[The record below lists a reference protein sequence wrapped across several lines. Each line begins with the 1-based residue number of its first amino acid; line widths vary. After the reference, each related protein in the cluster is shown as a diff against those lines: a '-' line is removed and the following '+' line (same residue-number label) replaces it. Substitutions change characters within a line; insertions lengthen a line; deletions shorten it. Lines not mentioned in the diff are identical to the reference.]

1 MLELTTINT
10 TELTNKKLGT
20 QLNTIKKAVDTGNN
34 QQWKIAD
41 AIATIVD
48 DELFVDDFET
58 EGNLAKVL
66 GMSRPNLNK
75 MKKASHYH
83 KEVEELNAFT
93 LTKVMELLVIPQEEI
108 VDFLDGYMITPSS
121 TCREVR
127 EAVSAWKDDNVVADA
142 EITDAEDTEITD
154 AEDADTNTEI
164 TNNQN
169 EAETEEA
176 IDYINAIEKIAI
188 KCTESQSD
196 GYSQIMRIC
205 EAIEETNE
213 SGTKSTFDAV
223 LEMVDT
229 LEKAELIAIK
239 EYIEKRL

>member
-1 MLELTTINT
+1 MEKIMLELTTINT
-10 TELTNKKLGT
+10 TELANKKLGT
-20 QLNTIKKAVDTGNN
+20 QLNNIKKAVDTGNN

-48 DELFVDDFET
+48 DELFIDDFET

-93 LTKVMELLVIPQEEI
+93 LTKVMELLVIPQEKI
-108 VDFLDGYMITPSS
+108 VEFLDDYMITPSS

-127 EAVSAWKDDNVVADA
+127 EAVSAWKDDNIVADA
-142 EITDAEDTEITD
+142 EITDAED
-154 AEDADTNTEI
+154 
-164 TNNQN
+164 
-169 EAETEEA
+169 
-176 IDYINAIEKIAI
+176 
-188 KCTESQSD
+188 
-196 GYSQIMRIC
+196 
-205 EAIEETNE
+205 ETNE
-213 SGTKSTFDAV
+213 NESESTVIDESTESSTSNTDDDSLAPIKN
-223 LEMVDT
+223 LIDT
-229 LEKAELIAIK
+229 MSRDELLLLK

>member
-1 MLELTTINT
+1 MFQVKHLYIFIKEKEKNMLELTTINT
-10 TELTNKKLGT
+10 TELVNKKLGT
-20 QLNTIKKAVDTGNN
+20 QLNAIKKAVDTGNN

-48 DELFVDDFET
+48 DELFIEDFET

-108 VDFLDGYMITPSS
+108 VDFLDGYMVTPSS

-127 EAVSAWKDDNVVADA
+127 EAVSAWKDDNVVAD
-142 EITDAEDTEITD
+142 TEITD
-154 AEDADTNTEI
+154 AKDETSADTTAVDESIEGSMSNT
-164 TNNQN
+164 
-169 EAETEEA
+169 
-176 IDYINAIEKIAI
+176 IN
-188 KCTESQSD
+188 
-196 GYSQIMRIC
+196 
-205 EAIEETNE
+205 EAIEPIIKLIDTMTRDELL
-213 SGTKSTFDAV
+213 V
-223 LEMVDT
+223 L
-229 LEKAELIAIK
+229 K

>member
-20 QLNTIKKAVDTGNN
+20 QLNNIKKAIDTGNN

-83 KEVEELNAFT
+83 KEVAELNAFT
-93 LTKVMELLVIPQEEI
+93 LTKVMELLVIPHEEI

-121 TCREVR
+121 TVREVR
-127 EAVSAWKDDNVVADA
+127 EAVSAWKDDNIVADA
-142 EITDAEDTEITD
+142 EITDAED
-154 AEDADTNTEI
+154 AESESKVVYEETNE
-164 TNNQN
+164 
-169 EAETEEA
+169 
-176 IDYINAIEKIAI
+176 
-188 KCTESQSD
+188 
-196 GYSQIMRIC
+196 

-213 SGTKSTFDAV
+213 SDTKSTFDAV

-229 LEKAELIAIK
+229 LEEAELIALK

>member
-10 TELTNKKLGT
+10 TELVNNKLGT
-20 QLNTIKKAVDTGNN
+20 QLNAIKKAVDTGNN

-48 DELFVDDFET
+48 DELFIEDFET

-93 LTKVMELLVIPQEEI
+93 LTKVMELLVIPKEEI

-142 EITDAEDTEITD
+142 EITDAEDATDEKREDTTEDGESNESSASNTD
-154 AEDADTNTEI
+154 EDALAPIKNLIDTMTR
-164 TNNQN
+164 
-169 EAETEEA
+169 
-176 IDYINAIEKIAI
+176 D
-188 KCTESQSD
+188 
-196 GYSQIMRIC
+196 
-205 EAIEETNE
+205 
-213 SGTKSTFDAV
+213 
-223 LEMVDT
+223 
-229 LEKAELIAIK
+229 ELIALK

>member
-20 QLNTIKKAVDTGNN
+20 QLNNIKKAVDTGNN

-41 AIATIVD
+41 AIAIIVD

-93 LTKVMELLVIPQEEI
+93 LTKVMELLVIPQDEI

-127 EAVSAWKDDNVVADA
+127 EAVSAWKDDNIVADA
-142 EITDAEDTEITD
+142 EITDAEDAED
-154 AEDADTNTEI
+154 AEDVKDEIEQDVKVVDEESKQCDTP
-164 TNNQN
+164 
-169 EAETEEA
+169 
-176 IDYINAIEKIAI
+176 
-188 KCTESQSD
+188 
-196 GYSQIMRIC
+196 
-205 EAIEETNE
+205 
-213 SGTKSTFDAV
+213 STFDAV

-229 LEKAELIAIK
+229 FEEAELIALK

>member
-1 MLELTTINT
+1 MN
-10 TELTNKKLGT
+10 N
-20 QLNTIKKAVDTGNN
+20 IKKAVDTGNN

-75 MKKASHYH
+75 MKKAAHYH
-83 KEVEELNAFT
+83 KEIAELNAFT
-93 LTKVMELLVIPQEEI
+93 LTKVMELLVIPQDEI

-142 EITDAEDTEITD
+142 EITDAEDAANTD
-154 AEDADTNTEI
+154 AEEFTVVD
-164 TNNQN
+164 
-169 EAETEEA
+169 EA
-176 IDYINAIEKIAI
+176 
-188 KCTESQSD
+188 TESSTSNND
-196 GYSQIMRIC
+196 DNALTSIKNLIDTMSR
-205 EAIEETNE
+205 EELL
-213 SGTKSTFDAV
+213 A
-223 LEMVDT
+223 L
-229 LEKAELIAIK
+229 K

>member
-20 QLNTIKKAVDTGNN
+20 QLNNIKKAVDTGNN

-83 KEVEELNAFT
+83 NEVAELNAFT
-93 LTKVMELLVIPQEEI
+93 LTKVMELLVIPQDEI

-127 EAVSAWKDDNVVADA
+127 EAVSAWKDDNIVADA
-142 EITDAEDTEITD
+142 EITDAEDAENATD
-154 AEDADTNTEI
+154 EVEQELKVIDEESKQCDTPSAYFTILELV
-164 TNNQN
+164 
-169 EAETEEA
+169 EKLEE
-176 IDYINAIEKIAI
+176 
-188 KCTESQSD
+188 
-196 GYSQIMRIC
+196 
-205 EAIEETNE
+205 
-213 SGTKSTFDAV
+213 
-223 LEMVDT
+223 
-229 LEKAELIAIK
+229 AELIALK

>member
-20 QLNTIKKAVDTGNN
+20 QLNAIKKAVDTGNN

-75 MKKASHYH
+75 MKKAAHYH

-93 LTKVMELLVIPQEEI
+93 LTKVMELLVIPKEEI

-121 TCREVR
+121 TVREVR
-127 EAVSAWKDDNVVADA
+127 EAVSAWKDDNIVADA
-142 EITDAEDTEITD
+142 EITDAEDAEYTENTD
-154 AEDADTNTEI
+154 AEESTVVD
-164 TNNQN
+164 
-169 EAETEEA
+169 EA
-176 IDYINAIEKIAI
+176 
-188 KCTESQSD
+188 TESSTSNNNYD
-196 GYSQIMRIC
+196 ALASIKNLIDTMSR
-205 EAIEETNE
+205 EELL
-213 SGTKSTFDAV
+213 AV
-223 LEMVDT
+223 
-229 LEKAELIAIK
+229 K

>member
-20 QLNTIKKAVDTGNN
+20 QLNAIKKAVDTGNN

-58 EGNLAKVL
+58 EDKLAKVL

-83 KEVEELNAFT
+83 KEVAELNAFT
-93 LTKVMELLVIPQEEI
+93 LTKVMELLVIPHEEI

-127 EAVSAWKDDNVVADA
+127 EAVSAWKDDNIVADS
-142 EITDAEDTEITD
+142 EITD
-154 AEDADTNTEI
+154 AEDAED
-164 TNNQN
+164 
-169 EAETEEA
+169 
-176 IDYINAIEKIAI
+176 
-188 KCTESQSD
+188 
-196 GYSQIMRIC
+196 
-205 EAIEETNE
+205 ETNE
-213 SGTKSTFDAV
+213 KESESTVVDESTDSSASNTYDDA
-223 LEMVDT
+223 LAPIKNLIDT
-229 LEKAELIAIK
+229 MNRDELLALK

>member
-20 QLNTIKKAVDTGNN
+20 QLNAIKNAVDTGNN

-127 EAVSAWKDDNVVADA
+127 EAVSAWKDDNIVADA
-142 EITDAEDTEITD
+142 KITDADDEED
-154 AEDADTNTEI
+154 
-164 TNNQN
+164 
-169 EAETEEA
+169 
-176 IDYINAIEKIAI
+176 
-188 KCTESQSD
+188 
-196 GYSQIMRIC
+196 
-205 EAIEETNE
+205 ETNE
-213 SGTKSTFDAV
+213 SESTVVDESTESSTSNTDDDA
-223 LEMVDT
+223 LAPIKNLIDT
-229 LEKAELIAIK
+229 LSRDELMEVK

>member
-20 QLNTIKKAVDTGNN
+20 QLNNIKKAVDTGNN

-58 EGNLAKVL
+58 EGNLAKAL

-83 KEVEELNAFT
+83 KEIEELNAFT
-93 LTKVMELLVIPQEEI
+93 LTKVMELLVIPQDKI
-108 VDFLDGYMITPSS
+108 IDFLDGYMITPSS

-142 EITDAEDTEITD
+142 EITDAEDAEITD
-154 AEDADTNTEI
+154 ADESTVVD
-164 TNNQN
+164 
-169 EAETEEA
+169 EA
-176 IDYINAIEKIAI
+176 
-188 KCTESQSD
+188 TES
-196 GYSQIMRIC
+196 
-205 EAIEETNE
+205 
-213 SGTKSTFDAV
+213 STSNTDDDSLAPIKKMIDLMNRDEL
-223 LEMVDT
+223 LE
-229 LEKAELIAIK
+229 LK

>member
-20 QLNTIKKAVDTGNN
+20 QLNNIKKAVDTGNN

-48 DELFVDDFET
+48 DKLFIDDFET

-83 KEVEELNAFT
+83 KDVEELNAFT
-93 LTKVMELLVIPQEEI
+93 LTKVMELLVIPQDEI

-142 EITDAEDTEITD
+142 EITDAEDAEITD
-154 AEDADTNTEI
+154 TEESTVVDEATESST
-164 TNNQN
+164 TNNDDDAHTSIKN
-169 EAETEEA
+169 LIDTMSREELLA
-176 IDYINAIEKIAI
+176 
-188 KCTESQSD
+188 
-196 GYSQIMRIC
+196 
-205 EAIEETNE
+205 
-213 SGTKSTFDAV
+213 
-223 LEMVDT
+223 L
-229 LEKAELIAIK
+229 K

>member
-10 TELTNKKLGT
+10 TELANKKLCT
-20 QLNTIKKAVDTGNN
+20 QLNAIKKAVDTGNN

-41 AIATIVD
+41 AIAIIVD

-83 KEVEELNAFT
+83 KEVAELNAFT

-127 EAVSAWKDDNVVADA
+127 EAVSAWKDDNIVADA
-142 EITDAEDTEITD
+142 EITDAEDAEITD
-154 AEDADTNTEI
+154 
-164 TNNQN
+164 
-169 EAETEEA
+169 TEESTVVDEA
-176 IDYINAIEKIAI
+176 
-188 KCTESQSD
+188 TESSTSNND
-196 GYSQIMRIC
+196 DDALTQIKKLIDTMSR
-205 EAIEETNE
+205 EELL
-213 SGTKSTFDAV
+213 A
-223 LEMVDT
+223 L
-229 LEKAELIAIK
+229 K

>member
-20 QLNTIKKAVDTGNN
+20 QLNAIKKAVDTGNN

-48 DELFVDDFET
+48 DELFIDDFET

-83 KEVEELNAFT
+83 NEVAELNAFT
-93 LTKVMELLVIPQEEI
+93 LTKVMELLIIPKEKI
-108 VDFLDGYMITPSS
+108 VEFLDDYMITPSS

-127 EAVSAWKDDNVVADA
+127 EAVSAWKDDNIVADA
-142 EITDAEDTEITD
+142 EITDAED
-154 AEDADTNTEI
+154 AEDPMDE
-164 TNNQN
+164 N
-169 EAETEEA
+169 EYESTVV
-176 IDYINAIEKIAI
+176 DDS
-188 KCTESQSD
+188 TESST
-196 GYSQIMRIC
+196 SN
-205 EAIEETNE
+205 TND
-213 SGTKSTFDAV
+213 DA
-223 LEMVDT
+223 LASIKNLIDT
-229 LEKAELIAIK
+229 MNHDELLALK

>member
-20 QLNTIKKAVDTGNN
+20 QLNNIKKAVDTGNN

-127 EAVSAWKDDNVVADA
+127 EAVSAWKDDNIVADA
-142 EITDAEDTEITD
+142 EITDAGD
-154 AEDADTNTEI
+154 AED
-164 TNNQN
+164 
-169 EAETEEA
+169 
-176 IDYINAIEKIAI
+176 
-188 KCTESQSD
+188 
-196 GYSQIMRIC
+196 
-205 EAIEETNE
+205 ETNE
-213 SGTKSTFDAV
+213 KESESTIVDESTESSTSNTDDDSLAPIKN
-223 LEMVDT
+223 LIDT
-229 LEKAELIAIK
+229 LNRDELLEVK

>member
-10 TELTNKKLGT
+10 TELANKKLGA
-20 QLNTIKKAVDTGNN
+20 QLNAIKKAVDTGNN

-93 LTKVMELLVIPQEEI
+93 LTKVMELLVIPKEEI

-142 EITDAEDTEITD
+142 EITDGEDVTD
-154 AEDADTNTEI
+154 EVEEESTVID
-164 TNNQN
+164 
-169 EAETEEA
+169 EA
-176 IDYINAIEKIAI
+176 
-188 KCTESQSD
+188 TESST
-196 GYSQIMRIC
+196 SN
-205 EAIEETNE
+205 NE
-213 SGTKSTFDAV
+213 DDSLVSIKN
-223 LEMVDT
+223 LIDT
-229 LEKAELIAIK
+229 MSRDELLALK

>member
-10 TELTNKKLGT
+10 TELANKKLGT
-20 QLNTIKKAVDTGNN
+20 QLNAIKKAVDTGNN

-83 KEVEELNAFT
+83 KEVAELNAFT

-127 EAVSAWKDDNVVADA
+127 EAVSAWKDDNIVAEA
-142 EITDAEDTEITD
+142 EITDAEDATD
-154 AEDADTNTEI
+154 E
-164 TNNQN
+164 N
-169 EAETEEA
+169 ESESTVVDES
-176 IDYINAIEKIAI
+176 
-188 KCTESQSD
+188 TES
-196 GYSQIMRIC
+196 
-205 EAIEETNE
+205 
-213 SGTKSTFDAV
+213 STSNTDDDSLAPIKN
-223 LEMVDT
+223 LIDT
-229 LEKAELIAIK
+229 LNRDELLEVK

>member
-20 QLNTIKKAVDTGNN
+20 QLNNIKKAVDTGNN

-48 DELFVDDFET
+48 DELFIDDFET

-83 KEVEELNAFT
+83 KEVEELNSFT
-93 LTKVMELLVIPQEEI
+93 LTKVMELLVIPQDKI
-108 VDFLDGYMITPSS
+108 IDFLDGYMITPSS

-127 EAVSAWKDDNVVADA
+127 EAVSAWKDDNIVADA
-142 EITDAEDTEITD
+142 EITDAED
-154 AEDADTNTEI
+154 
-164 TNNQN
+164 
-169 EAETEEA
+169 
-176 IDYINAIEKIAI
+176 
-188 KCTESQSD
+188 
-196 GYSQIMRIC
+196 
-205 EAIEETNE
+205 ETNE
-213 SGTKSTFDAV
+213 KESESTVVDELKESSTSNTDDDALAEIKKMIDLMNRDEL
-223 LEMVDT
+223 LE
-229 LEKAELIAIK
+229 LK
-239 EYIEKRL
+239 EYIERWL

>member
-20 QLNTIKKAVDTGNN
+20 QLNNIKKAVDTGNN

-83 KEVEELNAFT
+83 KEVAELNAFT
-93 LTKVMELLVIPQEEI
+93 LTKVMELLVIPQEKI

-121 TCREVR
+121 TVREVR

-142 EITDAEDTEITD
+142 EITDAEDAEITD
-154 AEDADTNTEI
+154 VEESTVFD
-164 TNNQN
+164 
-169 EAETEEA
+169 EA
-176 IDYINAIEKIAI
+176 
-188 KCTESQSD
+188 TES
-196 GYSQIMRIC
+196 
-205 EAIEETNE
+205 
-213 SGTKSTFDAV
+213 STSNNDDDA
-223 LEMVDT
+223 LTSIKNLIDT
-229 LEKAELIAIK
+229 MSRDELLALK

>member
-20 QLNTIKKAVDTGNN
+20 QLNNIKKAVDTGNN

-83 KEVEELNAFT
+83 KEVAELNAFT

-127 EAVSAWKDDNVVADA
+127 EAVSAWKDDNIVADA
-142 EITDAEDTEITD
+142 EITDAED
-154 AEDADTNTEI
+154 AEDEVEQESKVVDES
-164 TNNQN
+164 
-169 EAETEEA
+169 
-176 IDYINAIEKIAI
+176 
-188 KCTESQSD
+188 TESST
-196 GYSQIMRIC
+196 SN
-205 EAIEETNE
+205 TNE
-213 SGTKSTFDAV
+213 DALASIKKLIDIMTRDEL
-223 LEMVDT
+223 LE
-229 LEKAELIAIK
+229 LK
-239 EYIEKRL
+239 EYIERWL

>member
-20 QLNTIKKAVDTGNN
+20 QLNNIKKAVDTGNN

-93 LTKVMELLVIPQEEI
+93 LTKVMELLVIPQAEI

-127 EAVSAWKDDNVVADA
+127 EAVSAWKDDNIVADA
-142 EITDAEDTEITD
+142 EITDAED
-154 AEDADTNTEI
+154 AED
-164 TNNQN
+164 
-169 EAETEEA
+169 
-176 IDYINAIEKIAI
+176 
-188 KCTESQSD
+188 
-196 GYSQIMRIC
+196 
-205 EAIEETNE
+205 ETNE
-213 SGTKSTFDAV
+213 DESTVVDESTESSTSNTDDDSLAPIKN
-223 LEMVDT
+223 LIDT
-229 LEKAELIAIK
+229 LNRDELLEVK

>member
-20 QLNTIKKAVDTGNN
+20 QLNAIKKAVDTGNN

-48 DELFVDDFET
+48 GELFVDDFET

-93 LTKVMELLVIPQEEI
+93 LTKVMELLVIPQDKIIE
-108 VDFLDGYMITPSS
+108 FLDDYMITPSS

-127 EAVSAWKDDNVVADA
+127 EAVSAWKDDNIIADA
-142 EITDAEDTEITD
+142 EITDAEDAED
-154 AEDADTNTEI
+154 AEDAKDEVE
-164 TNNQN
+164 Q
-169 EAETEEA
+169 ESKVVDEEA
-176 IDYINAIEKIAI
+176 KQCDTPSAYFTILELVEKL
-188 KCTESQSD
+188 
-196 GYSQIMRIC
+196 
-205 EAIEETNE
+205 EE
-213 SGTKSTFDAV
+213 
-223 LEMVDT
+223 
-229 LEKAELIAIK
+229 AELIALK

>member
-10 TELTNKKLGT
+10 TELTNKKLGA
-20 QLNTIKKAVDTGNN
+20 QLNNIKKAVDTGNN

-48 DELFVDDFET
+48 DELFIDDFET

-121 TCREVR
+121 TCRDVR
-127 EAVSAWKDDNVVADA
+127 EAVSAWKDDNIVADA
-142 EITDAEDTEITD
+142 EITDAED
-154 AEDADTNTEI
+154 AEDAKDEVEQESKVVDEESKQCDTPSAYFTILELV
-164 TNNQN
+164 
-169 EAETEEA
+169 EKLEE
-176 IDYINAIEKIAI
+176 
-188 KCTESQSD
+188 
-196 GYSQIMRIC
+196 
-205 EAIEETNE
+205 
-213 SGTKSTFDAV
+213 
-223 LEMVDT
+223 
-229 LEKAELIAIK
+229 AELIALK

>member
-20 QLNTIKKAVDTGNN
+20 QLNAIKKAVDTGNN

-83 KEVEELNAFT
+83 KEVAELNAFT

-127 EAVSAWKDDNVVADA
+127 EAASVWKDDNVVADA
-142 EITDAEDTEITD
+142 EITDVEESTVVD
-154 AEDADTNTEI
+154 
-164 TNNQN
+164 
-169 EAETEEA
+169 EA
-176 IDYINAIEKIAI
+176 
-188 KCTESQSD
+188 TES
-196 GYSQIMRIC
+196 
-205 EAIEETNE
+205 
-213 SGTKSTFDAV
+213 STSNNDDDARTSIKN
-223 LEMVDT
+223 LIDT
-229 LEKAELIAIK
+229 MSRDELLALK

>member
-1 MLELTTINT
+1 MLELATINT

-20 QLNTIKKAVDTGNN
+20 QLNNIKKAVDTGNN

-48 DELFVDDFET
+48 DELFIDDFET

-93 LTKVMELLVIPQEEI
+93 LTKVMELLVIPKEEI

-142 EITDAEDTEITD
+142 EITDAED
-154 AEDADTNTEI
+154 AEDAKDEVE
-164 TNNQN
+164 Q
-169 EAETEEA
+169 ESKA
-176 IDYINAIEKIAI
+176 ID
-188 KCTESQSD
+188 
-196 GYSQIMRIC
+196 
-205 EAIEETNE
+205 EETNE
-213 SGTKSTFDAV
+213 SDTPSAYFTI
-223 LEMVDT
+223 LELVEK
-229 LEKAELIAIK
+229 LEEAELIALK

>member
-20 QLNTIKKAVDTGNN
+20 QLNNIKKAVDTGNN

-83 KEVEELNAFT
+83 KEVAELNAFT
-93 LTKVMELLVIPQEEI
+93 LTKVMELLVIPQDEI

-121 TCREVR
+121 TVREVR
-127 EAVSAWKDDNVVADA
+127 EAVSAWKDDNIVADA
-142 EITDAEDTEITD
+142 EITDAED
-154 AEDADTNTEI
+154 AEDATDE
-164 TNNQN
+164 N
-169 EAETEEA
+169 ESESTVVDES
-176 IDYINAIEKIAI
+176 
-188 KCTESQSD
+188 TES
-196 GYSQIMRIC
+196 
-205 EAIEETNE
+205 
-213 SGTKSTFDAV
+213 STSNTDDDA
-223 LEMVDT
+223 LAPIKNLIDT
-229 LEKAELIAIK
+229 LNRDELLEVK

>member
-48 DELFVDDFET
+48 DELFIDDFET

-75 MKKASHYH
+75 MKKAAHYH

-93 LTKVMELLVIPQEEI
+93 LTKVMELLVIPKEEI

-127 EAVSAWKDDNVVADA
+127 EAVSAWKDDNIVADA
-142 EITDAEDTEITD
+142 EITDAED
-154 AEDADTNTEI
+154 AEDADDAKDEVE
-164 TNNQN
+164 Q
-169 EAETEEA
+169 ESKAVDEESTQCDTPSA
-176 IDYINAIEKIAI
+176 YFTILELVEK
-188 KCTESQSD
+188 
-196 GYSQIMRIC
+196 
-205 EAIEETNE
+205 
-213 SGTKSTFDAV
+213 
-223 LEMVDT
+223 
-229 LEKAELIAIK
+229 LEKAELIELK

>member
-20 QLNTIKKAVDTGNN
+20 QLNAIKKAVDTGNN

-93 LTKVMELLVIPQEEI
+93 LTKVMELLVIPQDEI
-108 VDFLDGYMITPSS
+108 VEFLDGYMVTPSS

-142 EITDAEDTEITD
+142 EITDAEDAEITD
-154 AEDADTNTEI
+154 AEESTVVD
-164 TNNQN
+164 
-169 EAETEEA
+169 EA
-176 IDYINAIEKIAI
+176 
-188 KCTESQSD
+188 TES
-196 GYSQIMRIC
+196 
-205 EAIEETNE
+205 
-213 SGTKSTFDAV
+213 STSNNDDDARTSIKN
-223 LEMVDT
+223 LIDT
-229 LEKAELIAIK
+229 MSRDELLALK

>member
-20 QLNTIKKAVDTGNN
+20 QLNNIKKAVDTGNN

-48 DELFVDDFET
+48 NELFVDDFET
-58 EGNLAKVL
+58 EGNLANVL

-93 LTKVMELLVIPQEEI
+93 LTKVMELLVIPQEKI
-108 VDFLDGYMITPSS
+108 VDFLEDYMITPSS

-127 EAVSAWKDDNVVADA
+127 EAVSAWKDDNIVADA
-142 EITDAEDTEITD
+142 EITDAED
-154 AEDADTNTEI
+154 AENV
-164 TNNQN
+164 
-169 EAETEEA
+169 TEEA
-176 IDYINAIEKIAI
+176 DES
-188 KCTESQSD
+188 TES
-196 GYSQIMRIC
+196 
-205 EAIEETNE
+205 
-213 SGTKSTFDAV
+213 STSNNDEDA
-223 LEMVDT
+223 LASIKNLIDT
-229 LEKAELIAIK
+229 MSRDELLALK

>member
-20 QLNTIKKAVDTGNN
+20 QLNNIKKAVDTGNN

-127 EAVSAWKDDNVVADA
+127 EAVSSWKDDNIVADA
-142 EITDAEDTEITD
+142 EITDAED
-154 AEDADTNTEI
+154 AEDAKDEVD
-164 TNNQN
+164 
-169 EAETEEA
+169 EL
-176 IDYINAIEKIAI
+176 
-188 KCTESQSD
+188 TES
-196 GYSQIMRIC
+196 
-205 EAIEETNE
+205 
-213 SGTKSTFDAV
+213 STSNMDDDALAPV
-223 LEMVDT
+223 KNLIDT
-229 LEKAELIAIK
+229 MNRDELLALK

>member
-20 QLNTIKKAVDTGNN
+20 QLNNIKKAVDTGNN

-83 KEVEELNAFT
+83 KEVAELNAFT
-93 LTKVMELLVIPQEEI
+93 LTKVMELLVIPKEEI

-142 EITDAEDTEITD
+142 EITDAEDAED
-154 AEDADTNTEI
+154 AEDAKDEVE
-164 TNNQN
+164 Q
-169 EAETEEA
+169 ESKEVDET
-176 IDYINAIEKIAI
+176 
-188 KCTESQSD
+188 TESSTSNAND
-196 GYSQIMRIC
+196 D
-205 EAIEETNE
+205 AIAPIKN
-213 SGTKSTFDAV
+213 
-223 LEMVDT
+223 MIDT
-229 LEKAELIAIK
+229 LNRDELLALK

>member
-10 TELTNKKLGT
+10 MELTNKKLGT
-20 QLNTIKKAVDTGNN
+20 QLNAIKKAVDTGNN

-48 DELFVDDFET
+48 DELFIEDFET

-127 EAVSAWKDDNVVADA
+127 EVVSAWKDDNIIVDA
-142 EITDAEDTEITD
+142 AGIHSIESEITDAEDETD
-154 AEDADTNTEI
+154 ETNADTTVVDESNESSTSNT
-164 TNNQN
+164 
-169 EAETEEA
+169 
-176 IDYINAIEKIAI
+176 IN
-188 KCTESQSD
+188 
-196 GYSQIMRIC
+196 
-205 EAIEETNE
+205 EAIEPIM
-213 SGTKSTFDAV
+213 K
-223 LEMVDT
+223 LIDT
-229 LEKAELIAIK
+229 MTRDELIALK

>member
-20 QLNTIKKAVDTGNN
+20 QLNNIKKAVDTGNN

-127 EAVSAWKDDNVVADA
+127 EAVSAWKDDNIVADA
-142 EITDAEDTEITD
+142 EITDAED
-154 AEDADTNTEI
+154 AEDATDE
-164 TNNQN
+164 N
-169 EAETEEA
+169 ESESTVVDES
-176 IDYINAIEKIAI
+176 
-188 KCTESQSD
+188 TES
-196 GYSQIMRIC
+196 
-205 EAIEETNE
+205 
-213 SGTKSTFDAV
+213 STSNTDDDSLAPIKN
-223 LEMVDT
+223 LIDT
-229 LEKAELIAIK
+229 LNRDELLEVK

>member
-20 QLNTIKKAVDTGNN
+20 QLNAIKKAVDTGNN

-127 EAVSAWKDDNVVADA
+127 EAVSAWKDDNIVADA
-142 EITDAEDTEITD
+142 EITDAED
-154 AEDADTNTEI
+154 AEDEVEQESKVVDEESKQCDTPSAYYT
-164 TNNQN
+164 
-169 EAETEEA
+169 
-176 IDYINAIEKIAI
+176 
-188 KCTESQSD
+188 
-196 GYSQIMRIC
+196 
-205 EAIEETNE
+205 
-213 SGTKSTFDAV
+213 V
-223 LEMVDT
+223 LELVET
-229 LEKAELIAIK
+229 LEEAELIALK